1 MMRTFGRNGCRTP
14 YGAIVLLT
22 AVLLRPVT
30 FAQEV
35 RAPEYNVKA
44 GYLLLFARYVHWPD
58 HAFASDD
65 APLVIAVLGDDP
77 FGDVLADTLR
87 DQRVGARPV
96 SWTRLREI
104 NPSDAVHVVFI
115 AGRQSRDEGRW
126 LNALRDRPVLRVCE
140 SAESL
145 GSGAIVRFV
154 EERGRIRFDVDYA
167 AAVAS
172 HLRLLTPM
180 LVSAREVRG
189 APEGFREAGD
199 VK

>member
-1 MMRTFGRNGCRTP
+1 MRANERSGRRAL
-14 YGAIVLLT
+14 YGAIVLFT
-22 AVLLRPVT
+22 AALFCPVT
-30 FAQEV
+30 PAQEV

-44 GYLLLFARYVHWPD
+44 GYLLLFARYVQWPD

-87 DQRVGARPV
+87 DQRVGSRPV
-96 SWTRLREI
+96 SWARLRDV
-104 NPSDAVHVVFI
+104 NPGDAVHVVFI
-115 AGRQSRDEGRW
+115 AGRQTRDESRW
-126 LNALRDRPVLRVCE
+126 LNALRDRPVLRVGE

-145 GSGAIVRFV
+145 ASGAIVRFV

-167 AAVAS
+167 AASAS
-172 HLRLLTPM
+172 QLRVLTPM